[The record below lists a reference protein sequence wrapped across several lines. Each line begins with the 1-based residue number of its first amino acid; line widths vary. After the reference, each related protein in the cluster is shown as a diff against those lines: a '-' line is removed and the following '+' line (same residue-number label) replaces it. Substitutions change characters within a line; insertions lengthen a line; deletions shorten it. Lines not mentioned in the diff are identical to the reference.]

1 MNKRI
6 YLTKSNY
13 SLKSKKE
20 DKEKEKIENKTT
32 IRNGGREDDLFGKS
46 VDDIENEKIEEEKKK
61 EKPAFFN
68 AKVPWDLKLA
78 YSVTYSNNNRQDQIS
93 NSSLMFSGNID
104 LTPNWKVGASSGY
117 DFVNKGFTY
126 TQLRFG
132 RDLKSWKM
140 DFSWIPFSSRASWYF
155 FIGIKSSVL
164 SDIKWEK
171 RTVPDRI
178 IR

>member
-1 MNKRI
+1 
-6 YLTKSNY
+6 
-13 SLKSKKE
+13 
-20 DKEKEKIENKTT
+20 
-32 IRNGGREDDLFGKS
+32 
-46 VDDIENEKIEEEKKK
+46 
-61 EKPAFFN
+61 
-68 AKVPWDLKLA
+68 
-78 YSVTYSNNNRQDQIS
+78 
-93 NSSLMFSGNID
+93 MFSGTID

-132 RDLKSWKM
+132 RDLKSWRM
-140 DFSWIPFSSRASWYF
+140 DFSWIPFSERASWSF